1 VACLDYHYPVSVSA
15 IQQRSSRILIV
26 EDELVLAKLIAEA
39 VISLGYTVSG
49 IACNLAEGRD
59 EFGRRNFDAVLL
71 DIGLDGH
78 RSREIADVLLERR
91 TPFAF
96 VTAYDEAA
104 EPRHARV
111 PLLHKPF
118 NYEQLEV
125 LLKTLV
131 GEAPHL

>member
-1 VACLDYHYPVSVSA
+1 LDYRYPVSA
-15 IQQRSSRILIV
+15 IQKRSSRILIV
-26 EDELVLAKLIAEA
+26 EDELALAELTAEA
-39 VISLGYTVSG
+39 IISLGYTVSG
-49 IACNLAEGRD
+49 IASNLAEGRD
-59 EFGRRNFDAVLL
+59 ELGRRNFDAVLL

-104 EPRHARV
+104 EPRHAKV
-111 PLLHKPF
+111 PLLRKPF
-118 NYEQLEV
+118 DYEQLEV